1 MIGCKLKL
9 SGKVSYLE
17 LSLRRTGWVPCLP
30 STVVADQIFSIVR
43 EINALGV
50 AILMVE
56 QNAKQA
62 LGIAHRAYVL
72 VDGSNRHDG
81 TGQELLDD
89 PEVAEMFLG
98 GGKPAADDGSG
109 AAE

>member
-1 MIGCKLKL
+1 M
-9 SGKVSYLE
+9 
-17 LSLRRTGWVPCLP
+17 
-30 STVVADQIFSIVR
+30 
-43 EINALGV
+43 
-50 AILMVE
+50 
-56 QNAKQA
+56 
-62 LGIAHRAYVL
+62 L